1 MTKNF
6 YTSKLYLRLSC
17 FSTTFKT
24 IYRNISGKKFEPDIF
39 ALDRIISSGAVCF
52 DIGAAYGRYT
62 LILSRLA
69 GNSGQVYSFEP
80 GSYSYAVLSF
90 VMKFHGL
97 RNVTAVNQA
106 LSEQPGKINL
116 LLPIKKTGK
125 VGPSLAH
132 LNTGKESGAIT
143 EEVEMTTLDRYC
155 QVIDIPRIDIIK
167 CDVEGAE
174 LLVIKGARESINRF
188 KPTILCEID
197 ASLISRFGYV
207 PSDIFDFFSGQ
218 DYKPF
223 IFRNNSFREVSEFK
237 ENSNYF
243 FIYRDKE
250 KITGRLPKNQ

>member
-24 IYRNISGKKFEPDIF
+24 IYRNITGAKFEPDIF
-39 ALDRIISSGAVCF
+39 ALDRLILPGAVCF

-69 GNSGQVYSFEP
+69 GNNGQVYSFEP

-90 VMKFHGL
+90 IMKFHRL
-97 RNVTAVNQA
+97 RNVTAINKA

-132 LNTGKESGAIT
+132 LNADRESGGIS
-143 EEVEMTTLDRYC
+143 EEVEMITLDQYC
-155 QVIDIPRIDIIK
+155 QVADISRIDIIK

-174 LLVIKGARESINRF
+174 LLVFRGARESIERF
-188 KPTILCEID
+188 KPVVLCEID
-197 ASLISRFGYV
+197 ASLVSRFGYV
-207 PSDIFDFFSGQ
+207 PSDIFAFFSRQ

-223 IFRNNSFREVSEFK
+223 IFRNNSFREISGFK
-237 ENSNYF
+237 ESSNYF
-243 FIYRDKE
+243 FIHKDKE
-250 KITGRLPKNQ
+250 KILQLAA